1 MDLPNIN
8 EQELLDTI
16 LTGLNTEKSKAKKI
30 NAAHAASEMKRW
42 IEAVKRGVD
51 KDSEWEAEEDA
62 EDE

>member
-16 LTGLNTEKSKAKKI
+16 LTGLDGEKSKIKKM

-51 KDSEWEAEEDA
+51 KDSERQAEE
-62 EDE
+62 EG